1 MTDALEFTD
10 LSAEQIET
18 LESIHE
24 AKDAKETLAEF
35 LGNPTDDVLN
45 EAQRDVLLDMHMYNL
60 AFCKDLAFDSRKTS
74 VFFAIVNRV
83 LEVDL
88 VTNAQP
94 VSASFAAFKRLLLQH
109 AVERS
114 PHSVG
119 VFSEKDVAAMV
130 QYMMNGYYRHFNLYK
145 YMFTSRLQV
154 DFVQQ
159 QPGQVEEIRRSRPLN
174 ESMQVE

>member
-18 LESIHE
+18 LDSIHE

-60 AFCKDLAFDSRKTS
+60 AFCKDLTFGSRKTAT
-74 VFFAIVNRV
+74 FFAIVNRI

-94 VSASFAAFKRLLLQH
+94 VSASFAAFKRLVLQH

-130 QYMMNGYYRHFNLYK
+130 EYMMNGYYRHFNLYK
-145 YMFTSRLQV
+145 YMFTPWLQV
-154 DFVQQ
+154 RLVQKQ
-159 QPGQVEEIRRSRPLN
+159 AGGTCSIRAPRALADAVPSA
-174 ESMQVE
+174 